1 MLKSIKTM
9 SGDDALVLALVAAAF
24 FPWAASFALL
34 AIIAAA
40 LLIIRRTRELILAD
54 RNAVKWLAPFV
65 PIAMIPPAVHGN
77 WLGVACGVGVILFF
91 ALFLY
96 LRRALTPRRID
107 TAFNLICGLSIF
119 AAVYA
124 VIEKLVYIKHPALA
138 EGSIVL
144 PSNDELRCA
153 SLFGNPNEY
162 SSVIVIAVLIA
173 AHMFLEKKGNRWF
186 YALCIGF
193 NLVGML
199 LCASLM
205 GILELYFGLFALLVL
220 RKEWKWVA
228 AYSALTVVGGAAL
241 WLLPKILP
249 HLSVAGNSF
258 DLRVRIWKL
267 AVIMLKEA
275 ALFGRGILSYWRFS
289 PDYVGQ
295 DLGFKVRVT
304 TNAHNLLLDGLLS
317 FGIIGMAL
325 LVVYLVKLLRPA
337 LRRYRDGSG
346 RALSAVAFAAI
357 IGALV
362 HGVCD
367 VTILWPQV
375 TVLFFLVFAA
385 SVYVR
390 PTGKEKI
397 SSQQDLRL

>member
-1 MLKSIKTM
+1 MDRIKKL
-9 SGDDALVLALVAAAF
+9 SGDDALVSALVVAAF
-24 FPWAASFALL
+24 FPWAVAFALL
-34 AIIAAA
+34 GVIVIW
-40 LLIIRRTRELILAD
+40 LLIAKRTRTLIFAD
-54 RNAVKWLAPFV
+54 RKAVKWLAPFV
-65 PIAMIPPAVHGN
+65 PLALIPPASHGN
-77 WLGVACGVGVILFF
+77 WLGVACGVGVLLFF

-96 LRRALTPRRID
+96 LRRALNPQRID
-107 TAFNLICGLSIF
+107 TAFNLVCLLSSF

-124 VIEKLVYIKHPALA
+124 VIEKLVYIKWPALA

-173 AHMFLEKKGNRWF
+173 AHMFLEKKGNRWL
-186 YALCIGF
+186 YAVCIGF

-205 GILELYFGLFALLVL
+205 GILELYFGLFALLLL

-228 AYSALTVVGGAAL
+228 AYGSLTAIGGAAL
-241 WLLPKILP
+241 WLLPKLLP
-249 HLSVAGNSF
+249 HLAVAGNSF
-258 DLRVRIWKL
+258 DLRMRIWKL
-267 AVIMLKEA
+267 SVIMLEKA
-275 ALFGRGILSYWRFS
+275 PLFGRGILSYWKFS

-317 FGIIGMAL
+317 FGVIGTAL

-346 RALSAVAFAAI
+346 RGLSAIMLAAVV
-357 IGALV
+357 GALV

-390 PTGKEKI
+390 ENQGEKI